1 MFGQRDPFIGGLRI
15 AGKGSYN
22 ASLETGGIMSTIVDD
37 LRAVAANPASRT
49 KAEVVEI
56 LLAAADRIESKRI
69 EMARMKH
76 DCQNT
81 RRSD

>member
-1 MFGQRDPFIGGLRI
+1 MP
-15 AGKGSYN
+15 
-22 ASLETGGIMSTIVDD
+22 TIVDD

-56 LLAAADRIESKRI
+56 LLAAADRIEAKHI

-76 DCQNT
+76 DCEST
-81 RRSD
+81 KRAG

>member
-1 MFGQRDPFIGGLRI
+1 
-15 AGKGSYN
+15 
-22 ASLETGGIMSTIVDD
+22 MSSIVED

-69 EMARMKH
+69 VMARMKH
-76 DCQNT
+76 DCESI
-81 RRSD
+81 RRAG